1 MNADV
6 CIEPGDGKI
15 LTIMFAPK
23 GEAPEGS
30 YQLKVTN
37 VKLGTPELVDKYA
50 GQDVTCTFNVKQLMV
65 GDVNCDGLITI
76 ADVTAL
82 VNIILGK
89 DSVEPYQYD
98 HRAADVNKDSSITI
112 ADVTALVNIILGKN

>member
-6 CIEPGDGKI
+6 CIEPSDGKI

-89 DSVEPYQYD
+89 DSVEPYVYD
-98 HRAADVNKDSSITI
+98 HNAANVDKDDSISI
-112 ADVTALVNIILGKN
+112 ADVTTLVNMILGK